1 MRVSDAAHQA
11 WPPFVLVTGLLLIG
25 VVAHNDGLFERIGGS
40 LERLPGGST
49 VLFAASALVVVV
61 VTAVLNLDTAVV
73 FLTPVVVIAARRR
86 GVCEQPF
93 LYAAVFMANAS
104 SLYLPGSNLTNL
116 LVLSRDPVPGGTFA
130 ARLLAPAVVAT
141 ITTAVGLW
149 LLFRSKLRGGSRAAA
164 HTGVP
169 RSGRGVGI
177 LGAVAAA
184 VLTLG
189 LPDPALPVLGVGL
202 AAVGIEVA
210 RGRLQPGAVVRA
222 IGPGVLL
229 GLFVASVALG
239 VLARVWDGPAQLVA
253 GADRWETAAIGAL
266 AAIVVNNLP
275 ATVLLS
281 AHSLPHPR
289 TLLIGLNIG
298 PNLAVTG
305 SLSAY
310 LWFRAARQVGASP
323 SIKTFSRRGIVLAPV
338 AILAALTA
346 ASVVSSPS

>member
-1 MRVSDAAHQA
+1 MRLSDAAHQA

-25 VVAHNDGLFERIGGS
+25 LVAHADGLFERIGGS
-40 LERLPGGST
+40 LERLPGGPA
-49 VLFAASALVVVV
+49 VLFSASALVVVV

-73 FLTPVVVIAARRR
+73 FLTPVVVITARRR
-86 GVCEQPF
+86 GIDEQPF

-130 ARLLAPAVVAT
+130 ARLLAPALAAT
-141 ITTAVGLW
+141 VTTAVGLW
-149 LLFRSKLRGGSRAAA
+149 LLFRSKLREGSSAVA
-164 HTGVP
+164 HPGAP
-169 RSGRGVGI
+169 RSGRRVGV
-177 LGAVAAA
+177 LAAVAAA
-184 VLTLG
+184 VLTLS
-189 LPDPALPVLGVGL
+189 LPEPALPVLAVGL
-202 AAVGIEVA
+202 AAVGIEVG
-210 RGRLQPGAVVRA
+210 RGRLQLGAVVRA

-253 GADRWETAAIGAL
+253 GAGRWETAAIGAL

-281 AHSLPHPR
+281 AHILPHPR
-289 TLLIGLNIG
+289 ALLIGLNIG

-310 LWFRAARQVGASP
+310 LWIRAARQIGASP

-346 ASVVSSPS
+346 ATVVSSPS